1 MVRAFVF
8 GVFGLLV
15 GSFLTVVIHRVPKK
29 ETVVAGRSKCP
40 SCGATIRA
48 RDNVPLISYLL
59 LRGRCRACGARIS
72 PEYPLTEL
80 STALLAAGASLRFHS
95 LLVAAM
101 VAAFLAVLL
110 ALAVIDAKYRILPNR
125 ILYPSVIV
133 FAVVIAVADMAGRG
147 VDLGTAAIGFAAFG
161 GGLLLIALVSPR
173 GMGMG
178 DVKLAFLIG
187 LVLGSLALSFVA
199 VAAGVA
205 ILAGGLGAIAALA
218 AGRGRKSA
226 IPFGPYLAVGA
237 AVAAFAGPQIS
248 HSYLRLFGA

>member
-1 MVRAFVF
+1 MVRPVVF
-8 GVFGLLV
+8 AVFGLLV
-15 GSFLTVVIHRVPKK
+15 GSFLTVVTHRIPRR
-29 ETVVAGRSKCP
+29 ETVVAGRSKCR
-40 SCGATIRA
+40 SCGSTIRA
-48 RDNVPLISYLL
+48 RDNVPLFSYLL

-101 VAAFLAVLL
+101 VASFLAVLL
-110 ALAVIDAKYRILPNR
+110 ALALIDTRHRMLPNR
-125 ILYPSVIV
+125 IVYPSAIAFGVL
-133 FAVVIAVADMAGRG
+133 IAVGDMAGRG
-147 VDLGTAAIGFAAFG
+147 VDLATAAVGFAAFG

-205 ILAGGLGAIAALA
+205 VLAGGLGALAALA
-218 AGRGRKSA
+218 AGRSRKSA
-226 IPFGPYLAVGA
+226 IPFGPYLALGA
-237 AVAAFAGPQIS
+237 TVAAFAGPQIS

>member
-1 MVRAFVF
+1 MLRAAVF
-8 GVFGLLV
+8 GVFGLAV
-15 GSFLTVVIHRVPKK
+15 GSFLTVVTHRVPKK

-133 FAVVIAVADMAGRG
+133 FAVVIAVADMAG
-147 VDLGTAAIGFAAFG
+147 G
-161 GGLLLIALVSPR
+161 GGELRPGAPGV
-173 GMGMG
+173 
-178 DVKLAFLIG
+178 
-187 LVLGSLALSFVA
+187 VA
-199 VAAGVA
+199 V
-205 ILAGGLGAIAALA
+205 GGG
-218 AGRGRKSA
+218 G
-226 IPFGPYLAVGA
+226 PFV
-237 AVAAFAGPQIS
+237 
-248 HSYLRLFGA
+248 

>member
-1 MVRAFVF
+1 MIRAVVF

-15 GSFLTVVIHRVPKK
+15 GSFLTVVTHRIPRRQ
-29 ETVVAGRSKCP
+29 TVVAGRSKCP
-40 SCGATIRA
+40 QCGATIRA
-48 RDNVPLISYLL
+48 RDNVPVLSYLF

-80 STALLAAGASLRFHS
+80 CTALLAAGASLRFHS
-95 LLVAAM
+95 LLVASM
-101 VAAFLAVLL
+101 VAVFLAVLL
-110 ALAVIDAKYRILPNR
+110 ALALIDVRYRILPNR
-125 ILYPSVIV
+125 ILYPSVLV
-133 FAVVIAVADMAGRG
+133 FALVIVVGDVADGG
-147 VDLGTAAIGFAAFG
+147 VDLATAAIGFAAFG
-161 GGLLLIALVSPR
+161 GGLLVIALISPR

-205 ILAGGLGAIAALA
+205 ILAGGVGAIAALA

-226 IPFGPYLAVGA
+226 IPFGPYLALGA

>member
-1 MVRAFVF
+1 MVRAIVF

-15 GSFLTVVIHRVPKK
+15 GSFLTVVTHRIPRG

-40 SCGATIRA
+40 GCGATIRA
-48 RDNVPLISYLL
+48 RDNVPLLSYLL

-80 STALLAAGASLRFHS
+80 ATALLAAGASLRFHS

-110 ALAVIDAKYRILPNR
+110 ALALIDARYRVLPNR
-125 ILYPSVIV
+125 ILYPSVLL
-133 FAVVIAVADMAGRG
+133 FALVIAVGDVADGG
-147 VDLGTAAIGFAAFG
+147 VDFATAAIGFAAFG
-161 GGLLLIALVSPR
+161 GTLLVIAMVAPR

-187 LVLGSLALSFVA
+187 LVLGSLALSLVA

-226 IPFGPYLAVGA
+226 IPFGPFLALGA

-248 HSYLRLFGA
+248 QSYLRLFGA